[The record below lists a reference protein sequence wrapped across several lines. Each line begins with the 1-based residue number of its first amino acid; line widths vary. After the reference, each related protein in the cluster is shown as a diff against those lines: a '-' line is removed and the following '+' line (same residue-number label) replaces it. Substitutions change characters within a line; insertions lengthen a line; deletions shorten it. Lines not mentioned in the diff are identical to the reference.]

1 MLMLNTDKKVAREE
15 SKSKNSELKKIEKKK
30 QNKCLQTQE
39 RTTCTMNEEKQV
51 KNLLARFREYEGSV
65 LFANEDDVTSLI
77 NA

>member
-1 MLMLNTDKKVAREE
+1 MLMLNTDKKLAREE
-15 SKSKNSELKKIEKKK
+15 SKSKKSELNKIKKK

-39 RTTCTMNEEKQV
+39 RTTCTMNQEKQV

-65 LFANEDDVTSLI
+65 LFANKDDVTSLI